1 MLEQQTGSKE
11 LNTFSCLPELA
22 TGSWLHTWSG
32 WLEASG
38 GQPGTG
44 THSSLAKEA
53 QGLGTPTLVQQ
64 QHCWRHMSPGA
75 ARACGWRR
83 ERDKSWAGWARRTYS
98 EAETGLCL
106 DQPPE
111 IWPFWWQEHLLAL
124 KMIKINGIIKKKK
137 GKKNLH
143 LFSCKSN
150 YLKQTLEKQKHP
162 VEKWAHQCVAVV
174 LLKQNKKPS

>member
-44 THSSLAKEA
+44 THSPLAKEA
-53 QGLGTPTLVQQ
+53 QGLGTPALVQQ
-64 QHCWRHMSPGA
+64 QHWWWHVSPGA
-75 ARACGWRR
+75 AHACGWRR

-137 GKKNLH
+137 RQKKFTPFQLQIQLPKTNIRETKTSSWKMSPSVRCCC
-143 LFSCKSN
+143 FIK
-150 YLKQTLEKQKHP
+150 TKQKT
-162 VEKWAHQCVAVV
+162 
-174 LLKQNKKPS
+174 